1 MTKNATGREAGT
13 EAEDNRPP
21 DIETMR
27 ESARRLLTADAI
39 QPGPDELDTLTLTLR
54 GHMELLAPE
63 VEAVAGREPR
73 DSIPRYCALACV
85 GEARGKLRA
94 GQGAGA
100 DGGVAYARKLARS
113 LNALCDHWENLAST
127 HSGVAR

>member
-1 MTKNATGREAGT
+1 MSATTR
-13 EAEDNRPP
+13 DLPP

-27 ESARRLLTADAI
+27 TSARILLVEGADVPA
-39 QPGPDELDTLTLTLR
+39 PDELVTLTLTLR

-63 VEAVAGREPR
+63 VEAIAGREPK

-94 GQGAGA
+94 GQGPGA
-100 DGGVAYARKLARS
+100 DGGVTYTRKLARS
-113 LNALCDHWENLAST
+113 LNALCDHWENLN
-127 HSGVAR
+127 GVRPGAGR

>member
-1 MTKNATGREAGT
+1 MSATDR
-13 EAEDNRPP
+13 DLPP

-27 ESARRLLTADAI
+27 TSARRLLVEDAI
-39 QPGPDELDTLTLTLR
+39 QPNADELDTLTLTLR

-63 VEAVAGREPR
+63 VEAIAGREPK

-94 GQGAGA
+94 GQGLGI
-100 DGGVAYARKLARS
+100 GGTVVYARKLARS
-113 LNALCDHWENLAST
+113 LNALCDHWENL
-127 HSGVAR
+127 SGVRPGAGR